1 MDINNLS
8 PVELAKLKRI
18 HEDPAL
24 WAKAYLVTYDAI
36 QKKDVPWTARWYQA
50 EMMRD
55 KSTRKVY
62 RCGRRTGKTE
72 VMIVE
77 ALHKIFTKR
86 NHRVLF
92 VAPYENQIRLV
103 FTRLKELVASS
114 PLFKEHVVSI
124 TMNPFT
130 LKLDNQ
136 SAIFGFT
143 TGASSGSGGA
153 SIRGQRADWLYLDE
167 CDYLGDGDFDTVSM
181 IAGERADIGMTISS
195 TPTGKRGQ
203 FYQACTDPN
212 MGYSEHYHPST
223 HNPQWCDQM
232 EAEFRAQLTDNG
244 YVHEV
249 EANFGTEETGVFP
262 KDKVDWAC
270 QQEYYAYD
278 ALTFAQ
284 RQKMSDIGIV
294 PKMNIYSKENKPP
307 FNPFRTMG
315 IDWDKYGASS
325 SILILDFDPFLRK
338 FKVMKRVEVPKAE
351 YSYDAAVNLI
361 VELNDIYTPSW
372 IYADRGSGEYQIER
386 LHILGEEKPS
396 TGLKNKVK
404 GFQFKNKLEVFDPV
418 NKTMTKEPMKPFMV
432 NQLVLAFERQ
442 RLLMSPFDETLHK
455 QLIDYQVE
463 RISQFG
469 DPVYSS
475 VNEHFVDAL
484 GLAMLAFVLEF
495 PDITGTI
502 QEMKFSTK
510 IEHSNKQIGQNQ
522 AMQTLRSIEAPFERQ
537 LPGKKK
543 KDDDLPG
550 DKQKWFK
557 VDTNSSSHI
566 AKTGWGSRGG
576 STFRSSW

>member
-24 WAKAYLVTYDAI
+24 WAKAYLITYDAV
-36 QKKDVPWTARWYQA
+36 QKKEVPWTARWYQA

-55 KSTRKVY
+55 KTTRKVY

-77 ALHKIFTKR
+77 ALHKVFTKR

-103 FTRLKELVASS
+103 FTRIKELVSSS
-114 PLFKEHVVSI
+114 PMFKEHVVSI

-153 SIRGQRADWLYLDE
+153 SIRGQRADWIYLDE
-167 CDYLGDGDFDTVSM
+167 CDYLGEGDFDTVSM
-181 IAGERADIGMTISS
+181 IAGERQDIGMTISS
-195 TPTGKRGQ
+195 TPTGKRGK

-212 MGYSEHYHPST
+212 MGYQEHYHPST

-249 EANFGTEETGVFP
+249 EANFGSEELGVFP

-294 PKMNIYSKENKPP
+294 PRMSIYGRENKPP

-361 VELNDIYTPSW
+361 VELNDIYSPSW

-404 GFQFKNKLEVFDPV
+404 GFQFKNKLEIFDPV
-418 NKTMTKEPMKPFMV
+418 TKTMTKEPMKPFMV

-442 RLLMSPFDETLHK
+442 RILMSPFDETLHK
-455 QLIDYQVE
+455 QLIDYQIE

-495 PDITGTI
+495 PDLTDTVR
-502 QEMKFSTK
+502 EMTFSTK
-510 IEHSNKQIGQNQ
+510 IEHSNKQIGQNT
-522 AMQTLRSIEAPFERQ
+522 AMQTLRSIEMPFDRQ
-537 LPGKKK
+537 LAKKK
-543 KDDDLPG
+543 KDDDL
-550 DKQKWFK
+550 DRQKWFK
-557 VDTNSSSHI
+557 VDATSSKHI

-576 STFRSSW
+576 STFRSDW

>member
-195 TPTGKRGQ
+195 TPTGKRGT

-212 MGYSEHYHPST
+212 MGYHEHYHPST

-294 PKMNIYSKENKPP
+294 PKMNIYSMENKPP

-315 IDWDKYGASS
+315 VDWDK
-325 SILILDFDPFLRK
+325 
-338 FKVMKRVEVPKAE
+338 
-351 YSYDAAVNLI
+351 
-361 VELNDIYTPSW
+361 
-372 IYADRGSGEYQIER
+372 
-386 LHILGEEKPS
+386 
-396 TGLKNKVK
+396 
-404 GFQFKNKLEVFDPV
+404 
-418 NKTMTKEPMKPFMV
+418 
-432 NQLVLAFERQ
+432 
-442 RLLMSPFDETLHK
+442 
-455 QLIDYQVE
+455 
-463 RISQFG
+463 
-469 DPVYSS
+469 
-475 VNEHFVDAL
+475 
-484 GLAMLAFVLEF
+484 
-495 PDITGTI
+495 
-502 QEMKFSTK
+502 
-510 IEHSNKQIGQNQ
+510 Q
-522 AMQTLRSIEAPFERQ
+522 AC
-537 LPGKKK
+537 
-543 KDDDLPG
+543 
-550 DKQKWFK
+550 
-557 VDTNSSSHI
+557 
-566 AKTGWGSRGG
+566 
-576 STFRSSW
+576 